1 MVILLGLTAA
11 VLYGSG
17 DFIGGMATRRVHVLS
32 VLLLADTAGVI
43 VALAAAAMSPG
54 PVSLA
59 GLA

>member
-17 DFIGGMATRRVHVLS
+17 DFIDGMATRRVHVLS